1 MQAPFSMHTKGK
13 EFEVKTFKGK
23 HKNMVLWCVTVAAL
37 TCFTWCAFSME
48 ADVTVARV
56 VGSVVSASWIV
67 LFCSVNEK
75 KLTV

>member
-1 MQAPFSMHTKGK
+1 MKGK
-13 EFEVKTFKGK
+13 C
-23 HKNMVLWCVTVAAL
+23 KNITLWFITIMALVCFVMCV
-37 TCFTWCAFSME
+37 FTME